1 MQSYHLA
8 ATIPALCT
16 AWMGRHPVFAGGIT
30 PPLPEAPKRNDNP
43 KVSSHTLLLLCVGF
57 EQRQNMHLCKGN
69 NHRSSLSAALTY
81 CPTLIQNDRLG
92 KASVWFEAYSKGIY

>member
-16 AWMGRHPVFAGGIT
+16 AWMGRHLVFAGGTT

-43 KVSSHTLLLLCVGF
+43 KVSSHTLLILSVLVL
-57 EQRQNMHLCKGN
+57 NKGGTCIYAKEIIIVV
-69 NHRSSLSAALTY
+69 LSMPPSRTGPL
-81 CPTLIQNDRLG
+81 
-92 KASVWFEAYSKGIY
+92 